1 MRAGESRCRLSV
13 LLFRA
18 EAVWHGGEEGQK
30 SVRWESSPG
39 GDENWIPGGD
49 GDPFSLRGGKDPR
62 QPATRHWCPGARDRW
77 RGHRAT
83 CRERWD
89 KWSRRDGSL
98 TFNIRG
104 ECQTGPA
111 ARGGWRSDAGA
122 WSKVPERPAR
132 SGHGTGHVVSPRK
145 LDEFGPHPNPLPPEA
160 GGRGGKTGTGP
171 RSRDGRRLAA
181 SAGLGTHRGTGHV
194 VSPRKCRR
202 I

>member
-1 MRAGESRCRLSV
+1 VVGILFHIGEKKIPGSVGEPTADGRSPVRTLSGESKVRSPRSGT
-13 LLFRA
+13 
-18 EAVWHGGEEGQK
+18 GGPASRKLWTLDLGLWTDTRDGTRGK
-30 SVRWESSPG
+30 KVAGGTSGPG
-39 GDENWIPGGD
+39 GSCKN
-49 GDPFSLRGGKDPR
+49 R
-62 QPATRHWCPGARDRW
+62 
-77 RGHRAT
+77 
-83 CRERWD
+83 
-89 KWSRRDGSL
+89 SRRDGTI

-171 RSRDGRRLAA
+171 RSRDGKRLAA
-181 SAGLGTHRGTGHV
+181 GSGLVCLG
-194 VSPRKCRR
+194 PKCK
-202 I
+202 IIGSQS